1 MDCGCTRRL
10 RLFNDGALRAAA
22 ARLEAHPPKS
32 VVWSLAFL
40 EGSLGLVR
48 GTSCVAASACGAQGG
63 GRDQGE
69 CQAVSLGARHVR
81 SLSDGVGAWSRG
93 AAPIW
98 GGLFG
103 VIRAH
108 LRQIGADL
116 RHLLLAAVPPDRL
129 IRLRSVDPDR
139 YEWVAGIGWPDVV
152 DTIRAKPVEMAVV
165 YPLLGGQA
173 RAHGIERLRL
183 LFPSLPLL
191 VYTELAPATASVLLQ
206 LGRSGIRRVVF
217 HRFEDAPASLRSA
230 LQAELE
236 QSASQQ
242 VMQAV
247 GGALQQLPHELLR
260 ALEAMLH
267 AGDEA
272 PTVTALAERA
282 QLTRRTCERWFTKV
296 GLPSPRTVMV
306 LTRLLYAHRLLL
318 DPGYTVEDVALKLGY
333 SKTKTLQMHLRAVF
347 GVTAGELRVA
357 LSTEEALMTVTE
369 RYLKPMTQAAS

>member
-1 MDCGCTRRL
+1 M
-10 RLFNDGALRAAA
+10 
-22 ARLEAHPPKS
+22 
-32 VVWSLAFL
+32 
-40 EGSLGLVR
+40 
-48 GTSCVAASACGAQGG
+48 
-63 GRDQGE
+63 
-69 CQAVSLGARHVR
+69 
-81 SLSDGVGAWSRG
+81 
-93 AAPIW
+93 
-98 GGLFG
+98 
-103 VIRAH
+103 
-108 LRQIGADL
+108 

-165 YPLLGGQA
+165 DPLLGGQA

-230 LQAELE
+230 IQAELE

-242 VMQAV
+242 VMLAL

-347 GVTAGELRVA
+347 GVTAGELRVS
-357 LSTEEALMTVTE
+357 LSTEEALMTVTD

>member
-1 MDCGCTRRL
+1 M
-10 RLFNDGALRAAA
+10 
-22 ARLEAHPPKS
+22 
-32 VVWSLAFL
+32 
-40 EGSLGLVR
+40 
-48 GTSCVAASACGAQGG
+48 
-63 GRDQGE
+63 
-69 CQAVSLGARHVR
+69 
-81 SLSDGVGAWSRG
+81 
-93 AAPIW
+93 
-98 GGLFG
+98 
-103 VIRAH
+103 
-108 LRQIGADL
+108 
-116 RHLLLAAVPPDRL
+116 RHLLLAAVPPERL
-129 IRLRSVDPDR
+129 VRLRSVDPSR
-139 YEWVAGIGWPDVV
+139 YHWVAGIGWPDVV
-152 DTIRAKPVEMAVV
+152 DTIRAKPIEMAVV
-165 YPLLGGQA
+165 DPLLGGQA

-217 HRFEDAPASLRSA
+217 HRYEDAPASLRSA
-230 LQAELE
+230 IQAELE

-242 VMQAV
+242 VMQAL

-296 GLPSPRTVMV
+296 GLPSPRTIMV

-347 GVTAGELRVA
+347 GVTAGELRVS
-357 LSTEEALMTVTE
+357 LSTEEALMTVTD